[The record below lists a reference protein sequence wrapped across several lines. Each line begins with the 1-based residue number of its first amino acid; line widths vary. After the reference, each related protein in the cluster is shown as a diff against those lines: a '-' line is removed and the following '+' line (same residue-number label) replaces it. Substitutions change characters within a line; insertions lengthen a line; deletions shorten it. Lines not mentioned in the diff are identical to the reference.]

1 MNSAL
6 SAAVIVAS
14 LALAAWSLVTAMR
27 DRAAGTAHLV
37 GAIVV
42 EVTTL
47 ALLAVAVVGL
57 AGGHRP
63 AEYLT
68 FVGYLAMTAL
78 ILPAGVILAR
88 MEPTRWGA
96 AIIAGAAVVLPVLVL
111 RLHQLWP
118 AAHG

>member
-1 MNSAL
+1 VNSAL
-6 SAAVIVAS
+6 STTVIVAS
-14 LALAAWSLVTAMR
+14 LALAAWSLVTTVR
-27 DRAAGTAHLV
+27 HRAAGTTHLI
-37 GAIVV
+37 GAAVV
-42 EVTTL
+42 ELTTL
-47 ALLAVAVVGL
+47 VLLASATVGL
-57 AGGHRP
+57 VRGHRP

-68 FVGYLAMTAL
+68 FVGYLVMTAL

>member
-1 MNSAL
+1 VNSAL
-6 SAAVIVAS
+6 STAVIVAS
-14 LALAAWSLVTAMR
+14 LALAAWSLVTTVR
-27 DRAAGTAHLV
+27 DRAAGTAHLI
-37 GAIVV
+37 GAAVV
-42 EVTTL
+42 ELTTL
-47 ALLAVAVVGL
+47 VLLTSAAVGL
-57 AGGHRP
+57 ARGHRP

-96 AIIAGAAVVLPVLVL
+96 AIIAGATVVLPVLVL